1 MTLYLDASEKDQKQ
15 ILVLENAR
23 GSRENEV
30 PTTFTKGQLWGALRK
45 TWKAYKISK
54 AQDNQLAMMKYAD
67 RIRSLQ
73 LKLGLAL
80 SKFSEVGLT

>member
-1 MTLYLDASEKDQKQ
+1 MTTNLGLFGKDEEQNQ
-15 ILVLENAR
+15 FFEQTSSSTVSTLQAVYTN
-23 GSRENEV
+23 
-30 PTTFTKGQLWGALRK
+30 GQLWAALRK

-54 AQDNQLAMMKYAD
+54 AQEDHLAMMKYAD

-73 LKLGLAL
+73 AKLGLGL